1 MEKGE
6 GFRHYFQILFKSDQ
20 IMSAKGFRKIM
31 IEFIQYFGP
40 INVSKITAIC
50 IIPQVSILV
59 LI

>member
-1 MEKGE
+1 
-6 GFRHYFQILFKSDQ
+6 
-20 IMSAKGFRKIM
+20 MSAKGFRKIM